1 MPLTRNK
8 LHPFNDDTA
17 KKSPSEA
24 GAYELLY
31 KDTVVYIGS
40 SKASIRQ
47 RICEHRKRKSFM
59 KVTHFRYRKVEW
71 AEDAETLEAKLGIGF
86 RKNNG
91 GKLPRLQIRIPK
103 YREWYDL

>member
-40 SKASIRQ
+40 SSTSIRQ
-47 RICEHRKRKSFM
+47 RICEHRKRKTFM
-59 KVTHFRYRKVEW
+59 KVTHFRYRKIEW
-71 AEDAETLEAKLGIGF
+71 EQDAIELEAKLCKTF
-86 RKNNG
+86 RKANG
-91 GKLPRLQIRIPK
+91 DKPRLQQRTPTNRSIFD
-103 YREWYDL
+103 W

>member
-40 SKASIRQ
+40 SRTSIRQ
-47 RICEHRKRKSFM
+47 RICEHRKRKTFM
-59 KVTHFRYRKVEW
+59 KVTDFRYRKVEW
-71 AEDAETLEAKLGIGF
+71 EDDAIVLEANLCKAF
-86 RKNNG
+86 KKANG
-91 GKLPRLQIRIPK
+91 DKPRLQKRTPINRSIFD
-103 YREWYDL
+103 W